1 LLPGKLADRLSAA
14 QPGDNVSPRISI
26 VQRRPNPALFESEEN
41 LRKIFLFGCVALLLA
56 ALVWAGGDPW
66 KSKPYQQWDA
76 KDVRKVLDASPW
88 AHSVQVEAPWI
99 SADAAGDAD
108 SGGTS
113 SQPGP
118 ARAGPSARSGPG
130 GGGVDN
136 GAGGPQTAALAT
148 FLVRWTSSRT
158 VREAVLRNAILAG
171 QIKEDAAAQ
180 QLAQP
185 VETYEIVVAG
195 PDMKPFQSVDEKILE
210 HGAFLMDRKTKQKIA
225 PISAKIQNSE
235 DGKKIVS
242 VAFVFPRKSDSG
254 ISTIGA
260 DVKVVDFQCVVTN
273 VKIIVSFDTSKMMD
287 TVGRDL

>member
-1 LLPGKLADRLSAA
+1 
-14 QPGDNVSPRISI
+14 
-26 VQRRPNPALFESEEN
+26 
-41 LRKIFLFGCVALLLA
+41 
-56 ALVWAGGDPW
+56 VWAGGDPW

-99 SADAAGDAD
+99 SADGSSDAD

-118 ARAGPSARSGPG
+118 ARAGQSARSGPG
-130 GGGVDN
+130 GNGADT
-136 GAGGPQTAALAT
+136 GAGGPQVALAT

-158 VREAVLRNAILAG
+158 VREAVLRNLILAG
-171 QIKEDAAAQ
+171 QMKEDAAAQ

-195 PDMKPFQSVDEKILE
+195 PDMKPFQSADEKILE
-210 HGAFLMDRKTKQKIA
+210 HGAFLMDRKTKQKFA
-225 PISAKIQNSE
+225 PTSVKIQNTE
-235 DGKKIVS
+235 DGKKIQS
-242 VAFVFPRKSDSG
+242 VAFIFPKKSDSG

-260 DVKVVDFQCVVTN
+260 DVKVVDFLCVVTN
-273 VKIIVSFDTSKMMD
+273 VKIAASFDTAKMMD
-287 TVGRDL
+287 ILGRDL